1 MEQRGSC
8 PGRTGRLCSGCGKS
22 GGDANLAVWLLLNHG
37 PRCKALAG
45 RGGQESGA
53 AEAVG
58 QGLGQVQ
65 EAEEQSGKS

>member
-1 MEQRGSC
+1 M
-8 PGRTGRLCSGCGKS
+8 
-22 GGDANLAVWLLLNHG
+22 AVWLLLNHG

-58 QGLGQVQ
+58 QGLGRVR
-65 EAEEQSGKS
+65 EAEAESGKS

>member
-1 MEQRGSC
+1 M
-8 PGRTGRLCSGCGKS
+8 
-22 GGDANLAVWLLLNHG
+22 NLAVWLLLNHG

-58 QGLGQVQ
+58 QGLGRVQ